1 MVAAFVGAASMM
13 STEGMLSESRGED
26 FEVEEGFDYVGSMKP
41 GGWPKTGVKAHAESA
56 L

>member
-13 STEGMLSESRGED
+13 STEGLLSESRGED
-26 FEVEEGFDYVGSMKP
+26 FEFEEGFDHVASLKR
-41 GGWPKTGVKAHAESA
+41 GGWPKTNVNAHAESA